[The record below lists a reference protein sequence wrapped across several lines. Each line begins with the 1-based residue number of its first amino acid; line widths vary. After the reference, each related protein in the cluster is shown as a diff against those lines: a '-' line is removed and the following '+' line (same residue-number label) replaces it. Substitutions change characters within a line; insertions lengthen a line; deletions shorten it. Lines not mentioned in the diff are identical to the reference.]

1 MSFIDTVIPEQANN
15 DFRGG
20 KIPLYGFCLLL
31 LPVVFRTFVHFLK
44 DDSGVNSIASIHL
57 FSGDPDPNNV
67 IYMYSSLWGGQQAI
81 TLIIY
86 LVVLLRYRNL
96 IPLMFLLMLVEI
108 GFRMVSASL
117 HPLTEEFYVRTPPG
131 KSVPLVM
138 GLPSLVFLAISHWII
153 INANETS
160 ESR

>member
-1 MSFIDTVIPEQANN
+1 MSFINTVFPVQADN

-31 LPVVFRTFVHFLK
+31 LPVIFRTFVHFLK

-57 FSGDPDPNNV
+57 FPGDPDPNNV
-67 IYMYSSLWGGQQAI
+67 IYMYSSLWGSQQAI
-81 TLIIY
+81 TLIVY
-86 LVVLLRYRNL
+86 LVVLYRYRNL
-96 IPLMFLLMLVEI
+96 VPLMFLLMLVEI
-108 GFRMVSASL
+108 GFRSVSGAL

-131 KSVPLVM
+131 MSVSIFM
-138 GLPSLVFLAISHWII
+138 GLPSLVLLAISHWNIS
-153 INANETS
+153 NANETS

>member
-1 MSFIDTVIPEQANN
+1 MYFIDTVIPKQANN

-57 FSGDPDPNNV
+57 FPGDPDPNNV

-86 LVVLLRYRNL
+86 LVVLFRYRNL
-96 IPLMFLLMLVEI
+96 IPLMFLLMLLM
-108 GFRMVSASL
+108 RLLRLLSL
-117 HPLTEEFYVRTPPG
+117 
-131 KSVPLVM
+131 LV
-138 GLPSLVFLAISHWII
+138 LLILLRFLRLLSLLILLILLRLLWLL
-153 INANETS
+153 
-160 ESR
+160 